1 LARRRAPGATPQQE
15 DVVGDEFCVAYRGV
29 ADFRQWVRVPN
40 NEGAIPHA
48 VSKKAILDRG
58 RDRLLH
64 HHWQLH
70 AIDAGAARRCRQPSC
85 IAPHAHAEGGCFLIM
100 PDDLADR
107 PPVQAPRV
115 VLQSLARLGDEPAPE
130 TMEVDARLAAIVDH
144 LIYAQT
150 APRRHELLGNRLS
163 ALDSRPRTGIL
174 EFLE

>member
-1 LARRRAPGATPQQE
+1 
-15 DVVGDEFCVAYRGV
+15 
-29 ADFRQWVRVPN
+29 
-40 NEGAIPHA
+40 
-48 VSKKAILDRG
+48 
-58 RDRLLH
+58 
-64 HHWQLH
+64 
-70 AIDAGAARRCRQPSC
+70 
-85 IAPHAHAEGGCFLIM
+85 M

-107 PPVQAPRV
+107 PPVEAPRV